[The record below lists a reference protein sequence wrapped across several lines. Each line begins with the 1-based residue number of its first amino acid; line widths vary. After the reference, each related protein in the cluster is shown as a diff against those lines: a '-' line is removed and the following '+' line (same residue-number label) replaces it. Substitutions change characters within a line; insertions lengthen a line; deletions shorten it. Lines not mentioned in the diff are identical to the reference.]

1 MNCKCNKCKYEFDI
15 DIQGRTLYE
24 DVEEMYFICPS
35 CSEHYSI
42 TVSNT
47 DIRKKIKKIQ
57 KATARGDVNR
67 MKKLKRQVDKMV
79 ADLKE
84 GVQRWREEADEKEG
98 E

>member
-15 DIQGRTLYE
+15 DIQSRVLYE
-24 DVEEMYFICPS
+24 DVEEMYFTCPS

-42 TVSNT
+42 TVSDTN
-47 DIRKKIKKIQ
+47 IRKKIKQIQ

-84 GVQRWREEADEKEG
+84 EVQRCVSVG
-98 E
+98 YIPS